1 MCLRHIR
8 ARACAPAPAR
18 NTTDAAH
25 SRRRAKP
32 HSGRQPNRL
41 ATSGGL
47 PGCKHGGTGGVGNH
61 LCERRREA
69 HSMVGVVSVAS
80 NSLVGNKEQ
89 EGRILNCQTPLA
101 VKTITR
107 RGGLRSPT
115 APFFRGTHLPPSRV
129 HAGATVGTRA
139 RCRSLAGV
147 HRIASGRPLIAS
159 TSPDLSR
166 VVQSVGQ
173 GRIIDPTG
181 CERPCEQGGR

>member
-1 MCLRHIR
+1 MIAICYRRYSRYLQPLDHMKPGLTLRHIR

-41 ATSGGL
+41 TTSGGL

-69 HSMVGVVSVAS
+69 HSLVGVVSVVS

-107 RGGLRSPT
+107 RRGLRSPT

-129 HAGATVGTRA
+129 HACVPDYLTRA
-139 RCRSLAGV
+139 RL
-147 HRIASGRPLIAS
+147 
-159 TSPDLSR
+159 
-166 VVQSVGQ
+166 
-173 GRIIDPTG
+173 
-181 CERPCEQGGR
+181 

>member
-1 MCLRHIR
+1 MTFLEERHRPCPSATTTKAAGRQMIGYSRYSRYLQPFTSLRATLCLRHIR

-32 HSGRQPNRL
+32 HSGRQPTRL

-80 NSLVGNKEQ
+80 NSLVGSKQ
-89 EGRILNCQTPLA
+89 HKGRPLNYQVPLA
-101 VKTITR
+101 VKTISR
-107 RGGLRSPT
+107 RKGLRSPT

-129 HAGATVGTRA
+129 HACVPDYLTRA
-139 RCRSLAGV
+139 RL
-147 HRIASGRPLIAS
+147 
-159 TSPDLSR
+159 
-166 VVQSVGQ
+166 
-173 GRIIDPTG
+173 
-181 CERPCEQGGR
+181 